1 MLKEDGTISFADEIL
16 DALSAFLAEYE
27 SSRGVAMG
35 DLERGLVLSYL
46 LGVMRCE
53 VEAIWDAL
61 GEREIF
67 AALHPRA
74 VFDECRKGNGQA
86 AETRRS
92 AAVKALARNKWFG
105 EVPTDPDQT
114 A

>member
-16 DALSAFLAEYE
+16 DALGGFLEEYE
-27 SSRGVAMG
+27 SSRGVALS
-35 DLERGLVLSYL
+35 DLERGLILSYL

-61 GEREIF
+61 GDREVF
-67 AALHPRA
+67 STLHPRA
-74 VFDECRKGNGQA
+74 VFDECSQGDGHA
-86 AETRRS
+86 AEQRRS
-92 AAVKALARNKWFG
+92 AVVKALASSSWFSQ
-105 EVPTDPDQT
+105 VTTAADPT